1 MGDENQN
8 QQQGKQ
14 AKSGADLLKQIR
26 EKNYQTDLGKI
37 KKQIE
42 DKMPLQS
49 KAEEALDQINSEID
63 ALVAQYD
70 ELLSKKAAVAK

>member
-8 QQQGKQ
+8 QQGKQ

-42 DKMPLQS
+42 DKMPLQA

-70 ELLSKKAAVAK
+70 ELLIKKASVAK